1 MNGAQNH
8 RVPHGQMT
16 AADPTHSA
24 WVSANA
30 GTGKTRVLID
40 RISRLLLAGT
50 KAERIL
56 CLTFTKAA
64 AAEMANRLS
73 SQLGDW
79 AVMAEGEL
87 AETLRRLLARHPGG
101 ETLAKARRLFA
112 ETLETPGGLGIRTIH
127 SFCESLL
134 ARFPLEA
141 GVAPHFSVI
150 DERTAA
156 ELRIEARD
164 RVLARSFDGD
174 SHRLGAALEHLAG
187 QVDENGFADL
197 MRELDANR
205 GRLRGLLRQHGG
217 RAGLLRAAR
226 AALGLDPDDS
236 RETVLAAAAAAG
248 HDEDLRRASAALDHG
263 TAKDRERAAAIRAWL
278 DGGALQRAAGF
289 LEAYAPVFIKKTDGG
304 PCAEKNLITKAAKTA
319 DPGALG
325 ILLDEQARVL
335 AVKDRLK
342 ALEVACS
349 TDALLHL
356 GAALLDS
363 YESMKEDRALL
374 DYDDL
379 IAKARDLL
387 AAEGGAS
394 WVHYKLDGGIDHIL
408 VDEAQDTS
416 PEQWQVI
423 AVIAGEFFAGEGSR
437 EGPRT
442 VFAVGDEK
450 QSIFSFQGA
459 DPDEFDRMRAHFADR
474 VGDAGG
480 KWRPVDLTLSYRST
494 WTVLN
499 FVDRVFETAEARD
512 GMSSGEAQIRHL
524 SARDGQ
530 AGLVELWPT
539 LKPEEDPAA
548 DPWDAPLDQMP
559 AASPPARL
567 ANRIARR
574 IEGWLQ
580 NEEILE
586 STGRPIRPGDIMIL
600 VRTRGRFAEQMVSCL
615 KQRRIP
621 VAGSDRMV
629 LTGQLAVMDL
639 VALGQF
645 ALLPEDDLNLA
656 VVLKSPFFG
665 FDDEALFD
673 LAYGR
678 AGSLWMELK
687 KNRDQRP
694 LYDTACGKL
703 AAMLEMA
710 DFTPPFEFFSDLLGR
725 GGGRQR
731 LLARLGP
738 DAEDPIDEFLA
749 LALDFERQ
757 HVASLQGFLHW
768 LAAGETVIK
777 RDLEHGRGEV
787 RVMTVHGAK
796 GLQSNIVF
804 LPDTRTVPDSRLD
817 PRLLWGKGADSY
829 LLWPVRKENE
839 EAQCR
844 RLREEARRRVVG
856 EYHRLL
862 YVAMTRAKDR
872 LYICGWDGKR
882 RRGPGCWY
890 DLLET
895 AIAAANPNDVETFLS
910 DSGETGW
917 RLRDEQTAPPDQSSP
932 MAETAAAASALPAWA
947 RQPAPPEAEPPR
959 PLTPSAPLKEEPP
972 VISPFSD
979 DGGAKF
985 KRGRLTHR
993 LLQCLPDVSGDFRF
1007 EAARTY
1013 LARPAHDLSLEEQA
1027 EIAAEVLAILG
1038 HADFAA
1044 LFGPGSRAEVSLIGD
1059 VSGTVIS
1066 AQIDRLLV
1074 TDRAVSVID
1083 YKTNRLPPAAVDEV
1097 PAIYLA
1103 QMAAYRAALRRIYP
1117 DRPVRC
1123 LLLWTANAD
1132 LMALPEPLLDR
1143 YAP

>member
-1 MNGAQNH
+1 MTSAPRQQT
-8 RVPHGQMT
+8 PHGQMT
-16 AADPTHSA
+16 AADPAHSA

-50 KAERIL
+50 AAERIL

-73 SQLGDW
+73 SQLADW
-79 AVMAEGEL
+79 AVMTEDEL
-87 AETLRRLLARHPGG
+87 AETLRRLLDRHPGD

-112 ETLETPGGLGIRTIH
+112 ETLETPGGLSIRTIH

-174 SHRLGAALEHLAG
+174 SHDLGAALEHLAG

-205 GRLRGLLRQHGG
+205 GHLHGLLRQHGG
-217 RAGLLRAAR
+217 RAGLVGAAHG
-226 AALGLDPDDS
+226 ALGLDPDDN
-236 RETVLAAAAAAG
+236 RETILAAAAMAG
-248 HDEDLRRASAALDHG
+248 HDEDLYRASAALDHG
-263 TAKDRERAAAIRAWL
+263 TAKDQERAATIRAWL
-278 DGGALQRAAGF
+278 DGGAEQRAAGF
-289 LEAYAPVFIKKTDGG
+289 FEAYAPVFIKKTDGG
-304 PCAEKNLITKAAKTA
+304 PCAEKNLITKAAKAA
-319 DPGALG
+319 DPEALD

-342 ALEVACS
+342 ALEIVCS

-387 AAEGGAS
+387 ATESGAS

-423 AVIAGEFFAGEGSR
+423 TAIAGEFFAGEGSR

-459 DPDEFDRMRAHFADR
+459 DPDEFDRMRAHFAGR

-480 KWRPVDLTLSYRST
+480 KWQPVELTLSYRST

-499 FVDRVFETAEARD
+499 FVDRVFETATAGD
-512 GMSSGEAQIRHL
+512 GLSSGEAPVRHR
-524 SARDGQ
+524 SSRDGQ
-530 AGLVELWPT
+530 AGMVELWPT
-539 LKPEEDPAA
+539 LKPEEDPSV

-567 ANRIARR
+567 ADRIARR
-574 IEGWLQ
+574 IDGWLRDK
-580 NEEILE
+580 EILE
-586 STGRPIRPGDIMIL
+586 SAGRPILPGDIMIL
-600 VRTRGRFAEQMVSCL
+600 VRTRGRFAEEMVSCL
-615 KQRRIP
+615 KQRGIP
-621 VAGSDRMV
+621 VAGCDRMV

-665 FDDEALFD
+665 FDDDALFD

-678 AGSLWMELK
+678 GGSLWVELK
-687 KNRDQRP
+687 KNHGERP
-694 LYDTACGKL
+694 LYKSAYGKL
-703 AAMLEMA
+703 AAILEMA

-725 GGGRQR
+725 GGGRQQ

-738 DAEDPIDEFLA
+738 EAEDPIDEFLA

-804 LPDTRTVPDSRLD
+804 LPDTRTMPDSRHD

-839 EAQCR
+839 EAQCK
-844 RLREEARRRVVG
+844 RLREEARHRIVR

-882 RRGPGCWY
+882 NRRPGCWY
-890 DLLET
+890 DLLKT
-895 AIAAANPNDVETFLS
+895 AIDADSNDTEKFSL

-917 RLRDEQTAPPDQSSP
+917 RLRGAQTAPPDQSLP
-932 MAETAAAASALPAWA
+932 MAETAAQASPLPAWA
-947 RQPAPPEAEPPR
+947 GQPAPPEAEPSR
-959 PLTPSAPLKEEPP
+959 PLTPSGPAIEEPP
-972 VISPFSD
+972 VISPFSEG
-979 DGGAKF
+979 GGAKF
-985 KRGRLTHR
+985 KRGRLIHR
-993 LLQCLPDVSGDFRF
+993 LLQCLPDTSGDSHLK
-1007 EAARTY
+1007 AARTY
-1013 LARPAHDLSLEEQA
+1013 LARPVHDLLPEEQA
-1027 EIAAEVLAILG
+1027 EIAAEVMAILD
-1038 HADFAA
+1038 HADFAT
-1044 LFGPGSRAEVSLIGD
+1044 LFGSGSQAEVSLIGD
-1059 VSGTVIS
+1059 VAGTVIS
-1066 AQIDRLLV
+1066 ARMDRLLV

-1097 PAIYLA
+1097 PAIYLS

-1123 LLLWTANAD
+1123 LLLWTVKAD
-1132 LMALPEPLLDR
+1132 LMALPELLLDQ